1 MGEIVWMM
9 NPRFDKG
16 EKLHEKLDQLI
27 INFKQV
33 APTGLQVESVIDD
46 KIGTMDFAMELRKSI
61 YLISKE
67 ALNNVLW
74 YASARHLR
82 ISLLLVN
89 KQLILEIKDDGHG
102 MDMASVKSGNGLET
116 MKQRAI
122 TCKGQCSIISA
133 PGEGTTVRIEFPAT
147 L

>member
-67 ALNNVLW
+67 ALNNVLK

-89 KQLILEIKDDGHG
+89 KQLILEIKM
-102 MDMASVKSGNGLET
+102 MDTEWT
-116 MKQRAI
+116 WR
-122 TCKGQCSIISA
+122 
-133 PGEGTTVRIEFPAT
+133 R
-147 L
+147 